1 MPSVPIGSIVAWNAP
16 VSAIPRAWSLCDGSN
31 GTPDLRGR
39 IPVGA
44 GGAYSPGNFGGDASH
59 DHDFTGDGHAHQ
71 LGFGNDV
78 NYAPFAVHNN
88 LPAQSIS
95 GTTDIDSNMP
105 PYYALPYIMYTGYH

>member
-44 GGAYSPGNFGGDASH
+44 GGAYSPGNFGGDATH
-59 DHDFTGDGHAHQ
+59 DHDFTGDFHAHQ
-71 LGFGNDV
+71 LGFGDDV
-78 NYAPFAVHNN
+78 DYAPFAVNN
-88 LPAQSIS
+88 YLGDQVIS